1 MDIDQDADLD
11 GFEQA
16 AQGHTVAD
24 HPDPAMPPPSAQ
36 EVADA
41 IERRMRRERE
51 AREAQA
57 RAQAQAYVAFDEDH
71 EKRQAFRRMVD
82 PGILRPN
89 PRPLALEALQV
100 RARCGVVSWGEWRAD
115 VLMC

>member
-1 MDIDQDADLD
+1 MDIDQDTDLD

-24 HPDPAMPPPSAQ
+24 HPDPDMPPPSANQ
-36 EVADA
+36 VADA
-41 IERRMRRERE
+41 IERRLQRERE
-51 AREAQA
+51 EREAQA

-71 EKRQAFRRMVD
+71 EQRQAFRRMID

-89 PRPLALEALQV
+89 PRPLALEALEV
-100 RARCGVVSWGEWRAD
+100 RARCVPSLWRVAE
-115 VLMC
+115 LIC